1 MTAPA
6 AMTATVETAAMTAAE
21 TNWKHHGDDLLNG
34 GKAGVTCCIA
44 GSSCPEARNRM
55 GKRLS
60 REIVLA
66 TTEVVVEGK
75 KKKISQSI
83 QCTWPNCGV
92 LCCAASPSCIAQLKL
107 HCEQHI
113 VRKTAEISIE
123 EIHSSSLYWRFVFS
137 QNFDCDNATR
147 ARGALADLLKRKQFM
162 HVHSS
167 HSDVKSCGKCKI
179 ALGPV
184 VFLDEGLYLCLA
196 CFIRVAKISAEHAF
210 RLDDKCFS
218 RW

>member
-1 MTAPA
+1 VTSGNYSYDSCRNELEAPRGGP
-6 AMTATVETAAMTAAE
+6 VE
-21 TNWKHHGDDLLNG
+21 WWQGWFDLLH
-34 GKAGVTCCIA
+34 
-44 GSSCPEARNRM
+44 RRM

-75 KKKISQSI
+75 RKKISQSI
-83 QCTWPNCGV
+83 RCTWPNCGV

-107 HCEQHI
+107 HYEQHI

-137 QNFDCDNATR
+137 QNFDYDNATR
-147 ARGALADLLKRKQFM
+147 ARGALADLLQRKQLM

-196 CFIRVAKISAEHAF
+196 CFIRVAEVSA
-210 RLDDKCFS
+210 
-218 RW
+218 

>member
-1 MTAPA
+1 
-6 AMTATVETAAMTAAE
+6 MTATVETAAMTAAE
-21 TNWKHHGDDLLNG
+21 TNWTHHGGDLLNG

-66 TTEVVVEGK
+66 TTEVDVEGK
-75 KKKISQSI
+75 RKKISQSI

-107 HCEQHI
+107 HYEQHI
-113 VRKTAEISIE
+113 VRNTAEISIE

-167 HSDVKSCGKCKI
+167 HSDIKSCGKCKI
-179 ALGPV
+179 GLGPV
-184 VFLDEGLYLCLA
+184 VFLDEGLCLCLP
-196 CFIRVAKISAEHAF
+196 CFIRVAKISADHAF